1 MEKPKSENA
10 LYILP
15 TVKQSEEIESQEVSA
30 IIGKPDED
38 STFKQKKNKITLM
51 QFKILW
57 KLFFHYFRPIKILL
71 RVGIR

>member
-38 STFKQKKNKITLM
+38 STFKQKK
-51 QFKILW
+51 
-57 KLFFHYFRPIKILL
+57 IK
-71 RVGIR
+71 